1 MVLSCSK
8 ILSTL
13 LRGITSKHQGD
24 FYCLN
29 CLHSFS
35 KGNKPKS
42 YDFTSIY
49 LMQMI
54 PKQMKLELLM
64 QQWLLPFYAISESA
78 KSLPL
83 LCSIIHEIIKY
94 CRHKL
99 NQPEYIYRNIF

>member
-42 YDFTSIY
+42 YEKVCKNIFFGEIAMLLGKDNIMEFNQYMNSDK
-49 LMQMI
+49 I
-54 PKQMKLELLM
+54 P
-64 QQWLLPFYAISESA
+64 Y
-78 KSLPL
+78 
-83 LCSIIHEIIKY
+83 IIHADTESLTKEQMDVQTI
-94 CRHKL
+94 HKIH
-99 NQPEYIYRNIF
+99 QQQK